1 MKNMDTPMFSREDLR
16 RLLIPLLLE
25 QLLSVSMGM
34 ADTIMVAG
42 VGEAA
47 VSSVSLVDSV
57 NVLIIQVLAALATG
71 GAVIASQ
78 YLGRRDVQ
86 NAQRG
91 AAQLCSVLLMS
102 TVGAA
107 ALVLAFRYPILR
119 TVFGAIDDDVMR
131 FSETY
136 FLVSALSYPFMGL
149 YNAGAAL
156 FRAQG
161 DSRTSMTAS
170 LVMNVINI
178 AGNALLIYGAQMG
191 VLGAAVATLI
201 GRVFA
206 AAFVMLRLQ
215 RRGNPLRI
223 RSVAQLRPDASFIG
237 RILAI
242 GVPSGIENAMFHI
255 GKLLVSSLTSTLGT
269 TAIAANAVL
278 NSVCGMAN
286 IPGSAVGLAMIP
298 VVGQCVGAGE
308 KEQARAYTGRL
319 MRMSY
324 IGIAAANVITF
335 VAIPWIARWFSL
347 SPEAQAMTV
356 RVMRSFNIAAVLF
369 WPASFTLPNALR
381 AGGDTRF
388 TMLVSM
394 TSMWSFRVLLCY
406 LFVQRFHLGLLSI
419 WVGMYVDWVCR
430 SVLFYARYRSGKWM
444 EHRVI

>member
-1 MKNMDTPMFSREDLR
+1 MNTKDSPMFSREDLK
-16 RLLIPLLLE
+16 RLLLPLLLE

-71 GAVIASQ
+71 GAVVASQ
-78 YLGRRDVQ
+78 YLGRRDAE

-91 AAQLCSVLLMS
+91 AAQLYSVLLLS
-102 TVGAA
+102 TVSAA

-119 TVFGAIDDDVMR
+119 TVFGAIDEDVMR
-131 FSETY
+131 FSQTY
-136 FLVSALSYPFMGL
+136 FLVSALSYPFIGI

-161 DSRTSMTAS
+161 DSRTSMIAS

-178 AGNALLIYGAQMG
+178 ACNAWLIYGAGMG
-191 VLGAAVATLI
+191 VLGAAIATLI

-206 AAFVMLRLQ
+206 AVFVTLRLQ
-215 RRGNPLRI
+215 RPGNPLRI
-223 RSVAQLRPDASFIG
+223 RSLAQLRPDGRFIS

-242 GVPSGIENAMFHI
+242 GVPSGIENGMFHI
-255 GKLLVSSLTSTLGT
+255 GKLLVSSLISTLGT
-269 TAIAANAVL
+269 AAIAANAVL
-278 NSVCGMAN
+278 NSVCGVAN
-286 IPGSAVGLAMIP
+286 IPGNAISLAMIP
-298 VVGQCVGAGE
+298 IVGQCIGAG
-308 KEQARAYTGRL
+308 KKDQARVYTGKL
-319 MRMSY
+319 MRLAY
-324 IGIAAANVITF
+324 IGIAAANALVF
-335 VAIPWIARWFSL
+335 VTIPWIARCFSL
-347 SPEAQAMTV
+347 SPEAVELTI
-356 RVMRSFNIAAVLF
+356 RVMVTFNIVSVF
-369 WPASFTLPNALR
+369 IWPASFTLPNALR

-394 TSMWSFRVLLCY
+394 VSMWSFRVLLCI
-406 LFVQRFHLGLLSI
+406 LFVRRFHLGLLSI
-419 WVGMYVDWVCR
+419 WVGMYVDWGFR
-430 SVLFYARYRSGKWM
+430 SALFYMRYRSGRWM

>member
-1 MKNMDTPMFSREDLR
+1 MKNMDTPMFSREDLK
-16 RLLIPLLLE
+16 RLLLPLFLE
-25 QLLSVSMGM
+25 QLLSVSMGL

-71 GAVIASQ
+71 GAVVASQ
-78 YLGRRDVQ
+78 YLGRRDVE

-91 AAQLCSVLLMS
+91 AAQLYSVLLIS
-102 TVGAA
+102 TVSAA
-107 ALVLAFRYPILR
+107 ALVLVFRYPILR

-178 AGNALLIYGAQMG
+178 AGNAILIYGACMG

-206 AAFVMLRLQ
+206 AAFITLRLQ

-223 RSVAQLRPDASFIG
+223 RSAAQLRPDTRFIG

-242 GVPSGIENAMFHI
+242 GVPSGIENGMFHI

-278 NSVCGMAN
+278 NSVCSVAN
-286 IPGSAVGLAMIP
+286 IPGSAIGLAMIP
-298 VVGQCVGAGE
+298 VVGQCIGAGE
-308 KEQARAYTGRL
+308 KAQARNYTGRL

-324 IGIAAANVITF
+324 IGIAAANAVIF
-335 VAIPWIARWFSL
+335 VTIPWIARWFSL

-356 RVMRSFNIAAVLF
+356 RVMRSFNIVSVFF

-381 AGGDTRF
+381 AGGDARF

-394 TSMWSFRVLLCY
+394 ASMWAFRVVLCY

-430 SVLFYARYRSGKWM
+430 SVLFYMRYRSGKWM
-444 EHRVI
+444 EHKVI